1 MRTVQ
6 SAVAHPKNN
15 FDAVRL
21 IAALCVLFS
30 HQLALGNLPEPR
42 VLVVHT
48 LGGVG
53 VLVFFSISGFLVAR
67 SWNADPHIGRFAAK
81 RLLRIWPGFAVV
93 ILLTAC
99 VLGPLVSPLSIQ
111 DYFTDIG
118 FWRYFKN
125 LLFKLQEVLPINFD
139 GSPYPHSANG
149 SLWTLPM
156 ELQCYLVLGLFGIV
170 DLMLHRWRW
179 LLMAVML
186 AVTVVYMVIPAAGE
200 DWNNPWSWSRGCRD
214 FLEFGMFFMAGGLFA
229 VFRMHESPCKAR
241 WMLAACWVLG
251 AAAVAANCNL
261 LALWLVVP
269 TTAVMISNA
278 STPGLRRAGRFGNLS
293 YGMYIYAFPVQQTLI
308 WLYRDTLSWQTLLG
322 LALAI
327 TLTLAFA
334 SWHLVEKRA
343 LQWKP
348 RRAYVPA

>member
-1 MRTVQ
+1 M
-6 SAVAHPKNN
+6 
-15 FDAVRL
+15 RL

-30 HQLALGNLPEPR
+30 HQHALSGLPEPGLLG
-42 VLVVHT
+42 VQS
-48 LGGVG
+48 LGGLG
-53 VLVFFSISGFLVAR
+53 VLIFFSISGFLVAR
-67 SWNADPHIGRFAAK
+67 SWSADPHVGRFAAK

-111 DYFTDIG
+111 DYFADIG

-125 LLFKLQEVLPINFD
+125 LLFKLQEVLPISFD

-149 SLWTLPM
+149 SLWTLPL
-156 ELQCYLVLGLFGIV
+156 ELKCYLVLGLFGIV
-170 DLMLHRWRW
+170 GLMHYRWRW
-179 LLMAVML
+179 LLLMVML
-186 AVTVVYMVIPAAGE
+186 AITAVYMLVPAAGE
-200 DWNNPWSWSRGCRD
+200 GWTNPWNWSKGRRY
-214 FLEFGMFFMAGGLFA
+214 FLEFGMFFLAGTLFA
-229 VFRMHESPCKAR
+229 VFRIHESPLKAR
-241 WMLAACWVLG
+241 WMLIVCWVLG

-269 TTAVMISNA
+269 TTALIFSNA
-278 STPGLRRAGRFGNLS
+278 SIPGLRRAGHFGDLS
-293 YGMYIYAFPVQQTLI
+293 YGVYIYAFPVQQTLI
-308 WLYRDTLSWQTLLG
+308 WLYRDKLSWLTLLA

-348 RRAYVPA
+348 RRIQAPT